1 MSSKPR
7 FKSSPQIFRYGA
19 AVVSVALATA
29 IRLPLSNALGTR
41 LPFTTYFIAVILVAI
56 YGGLGPAL
64 ISVALGA
71 VLGTYLFVPPVL
83 QVTAFCILTTGLSV
97 LIKVIQ
103 DARRR
108 AEQSALAL
116 AESRERL
123 ATILASIGDAVIAT
137 DLEGRVTFM
146 NGVAQSLTLWNEE
159 DASGKPIQELFRI
172 VGEESRE
179 PECPVARVLR
189 EGVAVRSA
197 SPVLLISRDGT
208 EIPVEDNSSSIKN
221 ESGRTTGV
229 VLVFRDITQRKLVE
243 QALREKEERFRTM
256 ADTTPVMLWLSGA
269 DGLCNFFNQ
278 SWLDFTGRTMEQ
290 EIGYGWADNVHPDE
304 LRRCLDTYV
313 SSLETRK
320 GFTIEYRLRRSDG
333 VYRWVLDSGV
343 PRYTKGGEFI
353 GFAGSCIDIADRK
366 QAEEAAHSLA
376 SIVKSS
382 EDAIIGKRLDG
393 TIVSWNA
400 SAERI
405 YGYAADEVKGKDISI
420 LSPDDRRDELA
431 KIFESLKR

>member
-197 SPVLLISRDGT
+197 NPVLLISRDGT

-290 EIGYGWADNVHPDE
+290 EIGYGWAD
-304 LRRCLDTYV
+304 
-313 SSLETRK
+313 
-320 GFTIEYRLRRSDG
+320 
-333 VYRWVLDSGV
+333 
-343 PRYTKGGEFI
+343 
-353 GFAGSCIDIADRK
+353 
-366 QAEEAAHSLA
+366 
-376 SIVKSS
+376 
-382 EDAIIGKRLDG
+382 
-393 TIVSWNA
+393 
-400 SAERI
+400 
-405 YGYAADEVKGKDISI
+405 
-420 LSPDDRRDELA
+420 
-431 KIFESLKR
+431 